1 MTSWPNQV
9 ELIALRRV
17 VSLSKPRSLFAESAP
32 GLRADQSGE
41 QPSQHPDS
49 SANGITPILGHHEVE
64 TARLL
69 GHVEDFVLHLGSD
82 GGVAFDYHPQSLL
95 LNER

>member
-17 VSLSKPRSLFAESAP
+17 ASFSKARSLFSESAR
-32 GLRADQSGE
+32 GLRAQIKVANRH
-41 QPSQHPDS
+41 PSIRTARRMDH
-49 SANGITPILGHHEVE
+49 ANLGHHQVD